1 MSGLKHP
8 GQQRSIRAQAGPY
21 DQSWLDE
28 RLLSWPGSK
37 QVRAAVKR
45 YIQQLPVRAQRVIF
59 KAVRGELW
67 GVAPVTTM
75 REFLTV
81 PTKRLLLTKNYSY
94 RTHLELCRT
103 LRGLGITDTL
113 FSGDE
118 DNLPKHSALF
128 H

>member
-1 MSGLKHP
+1 MRGLKYP
-8 GQQRSIRAQAGPY
+8 GQQQSIRAQAGP
-21 DQSWLDE
+21 DDLSWLDE

-37 QVRAAVKR
+37 QVRAAVR
-45 YIQQLPVRAQRVIF
+45 RHVQQLPVRAQRVIF
-59 KAVRGELW
+59 KAVRGELRD
-67 GVAPVTTM
+67 VAPLTTM

-81 PTKRLLLTKNYSY
+81 PTKTLLLTKNYSFK
-94 RTHLELCRT
+94 THIELCRA
-103 LRGLGITDTL
+103 LRGLGITGPL